1 MTPKKI
7 LYSVT
12 CLYPIGLTLLIV
24 FGTFS
29 GFLNADILKILYFC
43 NFLFFI
49 GLLFVFI
56 DIWRRPP
63 DTSSFEDEFS
73 DLVEL
78 EVCLTKLSEDIL
90 PDRPDLRRYDRI
102 RERIQGGEP
111 IEMAILVKHGK
122 TAKFYDGRHRYAAAM
137 FSGIRHMPVAVK
149 RNEYEFLKMKYEHT
163 EQDH

>member
-56 DIWRRPP
+56 DIWRRPFDKSWKTKWTLLILLFGYVSLP
-63 DTSSFEDEFS
+63 VYWFYYIMKNTAHENLGDK
-73 DLVEL
+73 VAEL
-78 EVCLTKLSEDIL
+78 EQKVK
-90 PDRPDLRRYDRI
+90 DL
-102 RERIQGGEP
+102 ENKSNNP
-111 IEMAILVKHGK
+111 IEP
-122 TAKFYDGRHRYAAAM
+122 TR
-137 FSGIRHMPVAVK
+137 
-149 RNEYEFLKMKYEHT
+149 
-163 EQDH
+163 